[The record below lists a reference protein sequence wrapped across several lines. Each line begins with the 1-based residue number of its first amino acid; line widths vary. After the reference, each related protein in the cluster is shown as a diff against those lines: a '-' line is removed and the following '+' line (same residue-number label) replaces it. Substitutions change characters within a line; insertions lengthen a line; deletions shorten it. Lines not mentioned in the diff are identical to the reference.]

1 MATMNIY
8 SEETLNTPVDLSIF
22 WDADACQDENAVRET
37 CKWVY
42 QYLSK
47 KNNKAASFKEIF
59 ENYQNDIKLAQP
71 NEDTCDAD
79 EVDIC
84 ECMSMLVSDAIK
96 YTEKLRVD
104 FTTGETLEEMTLYI
118 ER

>member
-8 SEETLNTPVDLSIF
+8 SEETLNSPVDLSIF

-42 QYLSK
+42 QYLSAH
-47 KNNKAASFKEIF
+47 NNSASFKDIF
-59 ENYQNDIKLAQP
+59 ENFQQSIKDCKPESCTDPDGFENQL
-71 NEDTCDAD
+71 D
-79 EVDIC
+79 ET
-84 ECMSMLVSDAIK
+84 MSMLVSDVIK

-118 ER
+118 E